1 MGPLDCPFV
10 FGISRSRFSRD
21 EHALPTP
28 LRLSE
33 ALELV
38 SLSRVRHV
46 PEVSRYLLPKEAG
59 EGWSAVS
66 LWRNRLARS
75 AVNRKVG
82 GSSPPRDGLV
92 HFWLS
97 SACFLLFS

>member
-28 LRLSE
+28 LRFSE

-38 SLSRVRHV
+38 SLSR
-46 PEVSRYLLPKEAG
+46 VSRYLLPKEAG
-59 EGWSAVS
+59 EG
-66 LWRNRLARS
+66 
-75 AVNRKVG
+75 
-82 GSSPPRDGLV
+82 
-92 HFWLS
+92 
-97 SACFLLFS
+97 